1 MPALCALKE
10 IPRDRVILVAG
21 PTASG
26 KSRLAFLGG
35 TQEPSV
41 VINGDSVQM
50 YQGLPLLTAS
60 PSMSEQKEVPHT
72 LYGVLSPSYQ
82 EFSVEK
88 WYSCVHDCVKEAFSQ
103 GKKAFVVGGTGFY
116 LKALE
121 YGLSHL
127 PEIAHDFKI
136 QFRQAHE
143 SLPFEELHQKLYKVD
158 PHLAEKVKD
167 KQRVM
172 HALMVFHATG
182 KPLSHWHTLLPVR
195 SPLSFYKI
203 LVWPSME
210 RLMDRAAKRWGE
222 MIDQGVIEEV
232 DSFCRQQGWQESPLR
247 RALGLSEVVE
257 VLKGNLSLDQASA
270 LYLQSVRSYIK
281 RQRTWF
287 RHQFSPHLV
296 IPHGL

>member
-35 TQEPSV
+35 VQESSV
-41 VINGDSVQM
+41 IINGDSVQM
-50 YQGLPLLTAS
+50 YQGLPLLTAA
-60 PSMSEQKEVPHT
+60 PSVNEQAEVPHA
-72 LYGVLSPSYQ
+72 LYGFLPPSYQ

-88 WYSCVHDCVKEAFSQ
+88 WYSCVHACVKEAFSQ
-103 GKKAFVVGGTGFY
+103 KKKAFVVGGTGFY

-121 YGLSHL
+121 HGLSPL
-127 PEIAHDFKI
+127 PEIAHELKT

-143 SLPFEELHQKLYKVD
+143 HLTFDELQHKLCKVD
-158 PHLAEKVKD
+158 SFLAEKVKD
-167 KQRVM
+167 KQRAM

-182 KPLSHWHTLLPVR
+182 KPLSYWHTVPPVR

-203 LVWPSME
+203 LVWPSMD
-210 RLMDRAAKRWGE
+210 RLMERASKRWGA

-232 DSFCRQQGWQESPLR
+232 ASFCRQKGWQDSPLR
-247 RALGLSEVVE
+247 RALGLSEVIE
-257 VLKGNLSLDQASA
+257 VLKGNLSLAQASA